1 MKKLL
6 LIQLA
11 IILSLMLYQPAMA
24 AVTLDPNLVPDN
36 APMAEVVKGSSLK
49 GDKSAGSSVAVY
61 VLQKFANIL
70 IYLAAPLAVF
80 FIAFAGWS
88 YTVAMGD
95 NKGME
100 AAKKQLLWAILGLA
114 TILISVIAIKW
125 IISAFFDLTA

>member
-1 MKKLL
+1 MF
-6 LIQLA
+6 
-11 IILSLMLYQPAMA
+11 YQPVMA
-24 AVTLDPNLVPDN
+24 AVQLDPNLIPDN
-36 APMAEVVKGSSLK
+36 APLREVVVNKGLT
-49 GDKSAGSSVAVY
+49 GDSGAVY

-100 AAKKQLLWAILGLA
+100 AAKKQLLWAVLGLA